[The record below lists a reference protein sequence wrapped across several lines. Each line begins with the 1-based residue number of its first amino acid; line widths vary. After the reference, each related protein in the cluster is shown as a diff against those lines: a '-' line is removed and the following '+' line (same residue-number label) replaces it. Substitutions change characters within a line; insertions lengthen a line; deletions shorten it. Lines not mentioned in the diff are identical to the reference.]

1 MPTANSQQPTAN
13 SQKPTANSPFLSR
26 NQRMKILDWYILK
39 RYLFTFFMMLL
50 LFIPIGIT
58 VNLAEKI
65 GKLLE
70 NEVPFKEIV
79 FYYLDFTVYFAH
91 LLFPLFLFLS
101 VIWFT
106 SKLANNTEVIAFLS
120 SGVSF
125 TRFLRPYLIGA
136 TIIGALALFLGMYLA
151 PIASKGFNEFE
162 YKYLHPTRKTTQDR
176 NVFRQIN
183 DNEFIYV
190 SSFELSNKQGVNF
203 TLEHIKDNKLKY
215 KISAKSIKYIE
226 KDTIYR
232 LVDYVKRTVGEIE
245 DELVF
250 ERRKDT
256 LFSFDVEDLTPVIYI
271 AEILPYTELTNF
283 IDKEE
288 QRGSSNI
295 GRYQLVLYRKWS
307 LPVSVFILTIIAVA
321 VSSIKRRGG
330 MGVNLAVGIC
340 IAMVFVFFDKIFGVM
355 AEQSNFSP
363 IIAVWFPNV
372 IFGILAIYLLR
383 NAKR

>member
-1 MPTANSQQPTAN
+1 
-13 SQKPTANSPFLSR
+13 
-26 NQRMKILDWYILK
+26 
-39 RYLFTFFMMLL
+39 MMLL

-58 VNLAEKI
+58 VHLAEKI
-65 GKLLE
+65 GKILE
-70 NEVPFKEIV
+70 NEVPIGEV
-79 FYYLDFTVYFAH
+79 LVYFYDFTIYFAH

-136 TIIGALALFLGMYLA
+136 TIVGILSIVLGLFLA
-151 PIASKGFNEFE
+151 PKASEGFNDFT
-162 YKYLHPTRKTTQDR
+162 YKYLKKGKTAFEETNL

-183 DNEFIYV
+183 DKEIIYV
-190 SSFELSNKQGVNF
+190 SSFDVGNKIGRDF
-203 TLEHIKDNKLKY
+203 TLEHFDGNKLKH
-215 KISAKSIKYIE
+215 KITASNIKYIE
-226 KDTIYR
+226 EDTTYR
-232 LVDYVKRTVGEIE
+232 LTNYVKRIVGNDIDSLEIQPT
-245 DELVF
+245 
-250 ERRKDT
+250 KDT
-256 LFSFDVEDLTPVIYI
+256 LFAFDADDLIPVIYAAETKMYGDLKRFI
-271 AEILPYTELTNF
+271 A
-283 IDKEE
+283 KEE
-288 QRGSSNI
+288 ARGSSNV
-295 GRYQLVLYRKWS
+295 GRFKLVLYRKWS

-355 AEQSNFSP
+355 AEQSDFP
-363 IIAVWFPNV
+363 PLIAVWFPNV

>member
-1 MPTANSQQPTAN
+1 
-13 SQKPTANSPFLSR
+13 
-26 NQRMKILDWYILK
+26 MKILDWYILK

-58 VNLAEKI
+58 VHLAEKI
-65 GKLLE
+65 GKILE
-70 NEVPFKEIV
+70 NEVPFDAV
-79 FYYLDFTVYFAH
+79 MLYLLDFTIYFAH

-106 SKLANNTEVIAFLS
+106 SKLANNTEIIAFLS

-125 TRFLRPYLIGA
+125 SRFLKPYLIGA
-136 TIIGALALFLGMYLA
+136 FFVAILALILGLYLA
-151 PIASKGFNEFE
+151 PKASQGFNDFS
-162 YKYLHPTRKTTQDR
+162 YKYFKKGRKVAENQ

-183 DNEFIYV
+183 DNDFIYV
-190 SSFELSNKQGVNF
+190 SSFDLKNKQGSNF
-203 TLEHIKDNKLKY
+203 TLEHIEDNKLVY
-215 KISAKSIKYIE
+215 KIKASTIKFID
-226 KDTIYR
+226 KDSTYQLR
-232 LVDYVKRTVGEIE
+232 NYTKRTVGEFDDILE
-245 DELVF
+245 SATK
-250 ERRKDT
+250 KDT
-256 LFSFDVEDLTPVIYI
+256 VFSFDIEDLTPVIYI
-271 AEILPYTELTNF
+271 AETLSYGDLTDF
-283 IDKEE
+283 IAKEE
-288 QRGSSNI
+288 KRGSSNI
-295 GRYQLVLYRKWS
+295 GRYKLVLYRKWS

-355 AEQSNFSP
+355 AEQSNFP
-363 IIAVWFPNV
+363 PVIAVWFPNV